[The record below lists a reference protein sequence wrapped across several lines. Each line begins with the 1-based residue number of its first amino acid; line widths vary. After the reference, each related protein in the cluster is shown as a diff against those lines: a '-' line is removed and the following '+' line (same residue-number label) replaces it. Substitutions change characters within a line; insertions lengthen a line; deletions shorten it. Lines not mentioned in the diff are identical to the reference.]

1 MPVKVYSGQFAR
13 QRILEGA
20 LELARAVGVTYGPKG
35 RNVALDRPIGRL
47 VTKDGVTVAYE
58 VQPED
63 PLRRIG
69 ARTLLQACTG
79 VRDEAGDGTTST
91 AILAAGLLRR
101 GHKAIAAGVDPME
114 FARGAQKALA
124 EVTGHLHGY
133 AVDAGDEDTLRQ
145 VALIASNGDTEIA
158 EALASVCM
166 MVGKTGQVSIEDGR
180 HVGIEVEQRPGFEWD
195 CGAESDALG
204 PSDGTER
211 RLDVCLVA
219 LVPHFL
225 ETFEDV
231 ASILEEGSQWPHPIV
246 IIARRVAGVA
256 LSTMVRNQRENE
268 AIECCG
274 IRASRS
280 PHDLRDN
287 LDDLAALTGAKV
299 ADPAAGRDH
308 KKWDPEWFGTA
319 QGIVV
324 RQKSTSLVSFE
335 NDEADDRIMARVR
348 ELTHRR
354 DRTPS
359 DYERDQLEARI
370 AKLTGGFAV
379 MKVGGVTEIAR
390 KERRGRIEDALGA
403 VQGALRE
410 GVLPGA
416 GISYLRL
423 QEILQMDTPP
433 ELTRGEAMG
442 WDALADALED
452 PLRQLAHNAGAKP
465 DIVIDRVYRESNT
478 DASDLVWWGWD
489 VQTGAVRSLLQ
500 DPLVADPLTQVR
512 AVLRSA
518 VSVATTLL
526 TVETAL
532 VRSAIKSGR

>member
-1 MPVKVYSGQFAR
+1 MPVRVHSGQQAR
-13 QRILEGA
+13 QRILDGA
-20 LELARAVGVTYGPKG
+20 LELAKVVSITYGPKG
-35 RNVALDRPIGRL
+35 RHVALDRPIGRL
-47 VTKDGVTVAYE
+47 ITKDGVTVAYE

-69 ARTLLQACTG
+69 ARVLLQACTG

-91 AILAAGLLRR
+91 AIVAAGLLRR
-101 GHKAIAAGVDPME
+101 GHKAITAGVDPQQ
-114 FARGAQKALA
+114 FLRGAQAALEYVLDVLDTFSVPA
-124 EVTGHLHGY
+124 E
-133 AVDAGDEDTLRQ
+133 DEDTLRQ
-145 VALIASNGDTEIA
+145 VAGIAANGDEEIA
-158 EALASVCM
+158 EALARVSM

-180 HVGIEVEQRPGFEWD
+180 HVGIEIEHRPGFEWD

-204 PSDGTER
+204 PSDGLER

-225 ETFEDV
+225 ESFEDV

-246 IIARRVAGVA
+246 VIGRRIQGVA
-256 LSTMVRNQRENE
+256 LSTLVRNQREND

-274 IRASRS
+274 IRATRN

-287 LDDLAALTGAKV
+287 LDDLAALTGGLV

-308 KKWDPEWFGTA
+308 KKWDPTWFGTA
-319 QGIVV
+319 QGLVV

-335 NDEADDRIMARVR
+335 SDEADERILKRVR
-348 ELTHRR
+348 ELQHRR
-354 DRTPS
+354 DRTSS
-359 DYERDQLEARI
+359 DFERDQLNARI

-379 MKVGGVTEIAR
+379 MKVGGVTELAR

-410 GVLPGA
+410 GVVPGA

-423 QEILQMDTPP
+423 KEILDDEEDLPD
-433 ELTRGEAMG
+433 ELKPG
-442 WDALADALED
+442 WCALAEALEE
-452 PLRQLAHNAGAKP
+452 PIRQLAVNAGAKP
-465 DIVIDRVYRESNT
+465 DIVIDRVYRNADLE
-478 DASDLVWWGWD
+478 ASDLVWWGWD
-489 VQTGAVRSLLQ
+489 VRTGAIRSLLQ
-500 DPLVADPLTQVR
+500 DPLVADPVTQVR